1 MPHIPTQARPP
12 IPGRSSPPPPLSP
25 RGPSGVART
34 TLQRRALAPSDESRR
49 RPRGKKSK
57 MSSNSSRSC
66 PDPNQYVKKLWN
78 WRAPSKSHGPAADTA
93 ASVDGWRAA
102 GVGVGPAFGRRVCGR
117 GDCGHESG
125 RQLRTC
131 GTGSLVPTPP
141 LRPRAARA
149 SRLWGLHA
157 VRRES
162 PPRGLGGC
170 RRRSG
175 RRPAVHTRVPPL
187 LLIAASPTAATAFPR
202 HPLGECASR
211 RRTVALNR
219 GHHRHCRCS
228 P

>member
-12 IPGRSSPPPPLSP
+12 IPGRSSPPPHSHRVDHRVWPARRCSAERWRRVTSP
-25 RGPSGVART
+25 VVGHV
-34 TLQRRALAPSDESRR
+34 E
-49 RPRGKKSK
+49 KKSK